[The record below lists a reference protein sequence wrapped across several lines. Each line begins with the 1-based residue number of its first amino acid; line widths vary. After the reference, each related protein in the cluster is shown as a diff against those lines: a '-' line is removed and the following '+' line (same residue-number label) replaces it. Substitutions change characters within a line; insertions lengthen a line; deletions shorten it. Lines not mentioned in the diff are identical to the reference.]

1 MRAPE
6 RRQAPR
12 NSPSR
17 ALGQRTGALGRNVVP
32 GAYRGVAVTAFDGE
46 LDEGSLAQHFVGRE
60 AYRRTRFIVV
70 RNGGETAIVAVQ
82 KESDEPL
89 FSPIT
94 AMQLLVGPAECA
106 YVEDP
111 EVDTA
116 VPTALARAALS
127 QALGMRGV
135 VVQGRYSHVSFIIDP
150 VPLRVTVREVVP
162 PHPAKLLDQAQR
174 VLGMAETLP
183 PMELVPDVVEFD
195 QLVQGNMATS
205 YLLPCRGG
213 GVSIEGATVKYL
225 DERPARE
232 AWLLLGCERS
242 EQIHESFY
250 GERAPQVDI
259 CPRKRPGGGGATLAK
274 CCLLE
279 AHNEVDADLTVVVPW
294 GASLAQIADALAA
307 LAREWEP
314 TWAPA

>member
-1 MRAPE
+1 MAARVVPA
-6 RRQAPR
+6 
-12 NSPSR
+12 
-17 ALGQRTGALGRNVVP
+17 GALGRNVVP
-32 GAYRGVAVTAFDGE
+32 GAYRGVALTSFDGE

-70 RNGGETAIVAVQ
+70 RNNDETAIVAVQ
-82 KESDEPL
+82 KESEEPL

-94 AMQLLVGPAECA
+94 ALQLLVGPAECA

-127 QALGMRGV
+127 QAPGKRGV
-135 VVQGRYSHVSFIIDP
+135 VVQGRFAHVSFIIDP
-150 VPLRVTVREVVP
+150 VLLRVTVREVVP
-162 PHPAKLLDQAQR
+162 PYPPKLLDQAQR
-174 VLGMAETLP
+174 VLGLAETLP
-183 PMELVPDVVEFD
+183 PIELVPDVVEFD
-195 QLVQGNMATS
+195 QLAGTTATS

-213 GVSIEGATVKYL
+213 GVSIEGATVHYL

-259 CPRKRPGGGGATLAK
+259 CPRKRPGRGEPTLAK

-279 AHNEVDADLTVVVPW
+279 THNEVDADRTVVVPW
-294 GASLAQIADALAA
+294 GASLALIADALVT

>member
-1 MRAPE
+1 
-6 RRQAPR
+6 
-12 NSPSR
+12 
-17 ALGQRTGALGRNVVP
+17 VP
-32 GAYRGVAVTAFDGE
+32 GAYRGVAVTSFDGE
-46 LDEGSLAQHFVGRE
+46 LDEDSLARHFIGRE

-70 RNGGETAIVAVQ
+70 RKDDETAIVAVQ
-82 KESDEPL
+82 KASEEPL

-94 AMQLLVGPAECA
+94 VLRFLVGPADCA

-116 VPTALARAALS
+116 VPTALARAALHH
-127 QALGMRGV
+127 APGMRGV
-135 VVQGRYSHVSFIIDP
+135 VVQGRFAHVSFILEP

-162 PHPAKLLDQAQR
+162 PYPAKLLDQAQR
-174 VLGMAETLP
+174 VLSLAETLP

-195 QLVQGNMATS
+195 QLADGSTATS

-213 GVSIEGATVKYL
+213 GVSIEGATVRYL

-232 AWLLLGCERS
+232 EWLLLGCERS

-259 CPRKRPGGGGATLAK
+259 CPRKRPSGGGATLAK

-279 AHNEVDADLTVVVPW
+279 THNEIDADRTVVVPW
-294 GASLAQIADALAA
+294 GASLALIADALAT

>member
-1 MRAPE
+1 MA
-6 RRQAPR
+6 AH
-12 NSPSR
+12 
-17 ALGQRTGALGRNVVP
+17 LGQPAGSLGRNVVP
-32 GAYRGVAVTAFDGE
+32 GAYRGVAVTSFDGE
-46 LDEGSLAQHFVGRE
+46 LDESALARHFVGRE

-70 RNGGETAIVAVQ
+70 RNGDETAIVAVQ
-82 KESDEPL
+82 KESEEPL

-94 AMQLLVGPAECA
+94 GLRLLVGPAECA

-116 VPTALARAALS
+116 VPTALARAALR
-127 QALGMRGV
+127 QAPGMRGV
-135 VVQGRYSHVSFIIDP
+135 VVQGRFAHVSFIIDP

-162 PHPAKLLDQAQR
+162 PYPAKLLDQAQR
-174 VLGMAETLP
+174 VLGLAETLP

-195 QLVQGNMATS
+195 QLAQGGTATS

-213 GVSIEGATVKYL
+213 GVSIEGATVRYL
-225 DERPARE
+225 DERPVRE
-232 AWLLLGCERS
+232 EWLLLGCERS

-279 AHNEVDADLTVVVPW
+279 THNEVDADRTVVVPW
-294 GASLAQIADALAA
+294 GASLALIADALAT

>member
-1 MRAPE
+1 MA
-6 RRQAPR
+6 AH
-12 NSPSR
+12 
-17 ALGQRTGALGRNVVP
+17 LGQSAGALRRNVVP
-32 GAYRGVAVTAFDGE
+32 GAYRGVAVTSFDGE
-46 LDEGSLAQHFVGRE
+46 LDEGSLARHFVGRE

-70 RNGGETAIVAVQ
+70 RNGDETAIVAVQ
-82 KESDEPL
+82 KESEEPL
-89 FSPIT
+89 FSPIM
-94 AMQLLVGPAECA
+94 ALQLLVGPAECA
-106 YVEDP
+106 YIEDP

-127 QALGMRGV
+127 QVPGKRGV
-135 VVQGRYSHVSFIIDP
+135 VVQGRFAHVSFIIDP

-162 PHPAKLLDQAQR
+162 PYPPKLLDQAQR
-174 VLGMAETLP
+174 VLGLAETLP
-183 PMELVPDVVEFD
+183 PIELVPDVVEFD
-195 QLVQGNMATS
+195 QLAQVSTATN

-213 GVSIEGATVKYL
+213 GVSIEGATVRYL

-279 AHNEVDADLTVVVPW
+279 THNEVDADRTVVVPW
-294 GASLAQIADALAA
+294 GASLALIADALAT
-307 LAREWEP
+307 LARDWEP

>member
-1 MRAPE
+1 MAT
-6 RRQAPR
+6 Q
-12 NSPSR
+12 
-17 ALGQRTGALGRNVVP
+17 LGKRPGALGRNVVP
-32 GAYRGVAVTAFDGE
+32 GAYRGVAVTSFDGE
-46 LDEGSLAQHFVGRE
+46 LDEVSLARHFVGRE

-70 RNGGETAIVAVQ
+70 RNSDETAIVAVQ
-82 KESDEPL
+82 KEADEPL

-94 AMQLLVGPAECA
+94 ALQLLVGPAECA

-116 VPTALARAALS
+116 VPTALARSALS
-127 QALGMRGV
+127 QAPGMRGV
-135 VVQGRYSHVSFIIDP
+135 VVKGRYAHVSFIIDP
-150 VPLRVTVREVVP
+150 MPLRVTVREVVP
-162 PHPAKLLDQAQR
+162 PYPAKLLDQAQR
-174 VLGMAETLP
+174 VLGLAETLP
-183 PMELVPDVVEFD
+183 PIELVPDVVEFD
-195 QLVQGNMATS
+195 QLAQSNAATS

-213 GVSIEGATVKYL
+213 GVSIEGATVQYL

-259 CPRKRPGGGGATLAK
+259 CPRKRPGRGGPTLAK

-279 AHNEVDADLTVVVPW
+279 THIEVDAHRTVVVPW
-294 GASLAQIADALAA
+294 GAPLALVADALAT

-314 TWAPA
+314 TWALA

>member
-1 MRAPE
+1 MAAHVG
-6 RRQAPR
+6 QQ
-12 NSPSR
+12 SGS
-17 ALGQRTGALGRNVVP
+17 LGHNVVP
-32 GAYRGVAVTAFDGE
+32 GAYRGVAVTSFDGE
-46 LDEGSLAQHFVGRE
+46 LDEGSLTWHFVGRE

-70 RNGGETAIVAVQ
+70 RNSDETAIVAVQ
-82 KESDEPL
+82 KESEEPL

-94 AMQLLVGPAECA
+94 ALQLLVGPAECA
-106 YVEDP
+106 YVVDP

-116 VPTALARAALS
+116 VPTALARTALS
-127 QALGMRGV
+127 QAPGTRGV
-135 VVQGRYSHVSFIIDP
+135 VVQGRYAHVSFIIDP

-174 VLGMAETLP
+174 VLGLAETLP
-183 PMELVPDVVEFD
+183 PIELVPDVVEFD
-195 QLVQGNMATS
+195 QLAQRSAATS

-213 GVSIEGATVKYL
+213 GVSIEGATVRYL

-259 CPRKRPGGGGATLAK
+259 CPRKRPGGGGPTLAK

-279 AHNEVDADLTVVVPW
+279 THNEVDADRTVVVPW
-294 GASLAQIADALAA
+294 GASLALVADALAT

-314 TWAPA
+314 TWAPV

>member
-1 MRAPE
+1 MA
-6 RRQAPR
+6 AH
-12 NSPSR
+12 
-17 ALGQRTGALGRNVVP
+17 LGQQSGALGRNVVP
-32 GAYRGVAVTAFDGE
+32 GAYRGVAVTSFDGE
-46 LDEGSLAQHFVGRE
+46 LDEGSLTRQFVGRE

-70 RNGGETAIVAVQ
+70 RNSDETAIVAVQ
-82 KESDEPL
+82 KESEEPL

-94 AMQLLVGPAECA
+94 ALQLLVGPADCA

-116 VPTALARAALS
+116 VPTALARTALS
-127 QALGMRGV
+127 QASGMRGV
-135 VVQGRYSHVSFIIDP
+135 VVQGRYAHVSFIIDP

-174 VLGMAETLP
+174 VLGLAETLP

-195 QLVQGNMATS
+195 QLAQGITTTS

-213 GVSIEGATVKYL
+213 GVSIEGATVRYL

-232 AWLLLGCERS
+232 TWLLLGCERS

-250 GERAPQVDI
+250 GDRAPQVDI
-259 CPRKRPGGGGATLAK
+259 CPRKRSGGGGATLAK

-279 AHNEVDADLTVVVPW
+279 THNEVDSDRTVVVPW
-294 GASLAQIADALAA
+294 GASLTLIADALAT

>member
-1 MRAPE
+1 MA
-6 RRQAPR
+6 AH
-12 NSPSR
+12 
-17 ALGQRTGALGRNVVP
+17 LGQQPGALRRNVVP
-32 GAYRGVAVTAFDGE
+32 GAYRGVAVTSFAGE
-46 LDEGSLAQHFVGRE
+46 LDEGALTRHFVGRE

-70 RNGGETAIVAVQ
+70 RNSDETAIVAVR
-82 KESDEPL
+82 KESEEPL

-94 AMQLLVGPAECA
+94 ALQLLVGPAECA
-106 YVEDP
+106 YIVDP

-116 VPTALARAALS
+116 VPTSLARAALS
-127 QALGMRGV
+127 QAPGTRGV
-135 VVQGRYSHVSFIIDP
+135 VVHGRYAHVSFIIDP

-162 PHPAKLLDQAQR
+162 PYPPKLLDQAQR
-174 VLGMAETLP
+174 VLGLAETLP
-183 PMELVPDVVEFD
+183 PIELVPDVVEFD
-195 QLVQGNMATS
+195 QLAQGGTATS

-259 CPRKRPGGGGATLAK
+259 CPRKRPGRGGPTLAK

-279 AHNEVDADLTVVVPW
+279 THNEVDADRTVVVPW
-294 GASLAQIADALAA
+294 GASLALIADALAK

-314 TWAPA
+314 TWALA